1 MAKTH
6 FSGPVESKAGYN
18 VNGNP
23 LIDVA
28 NYVGSDKRIRCG
40 SVSVAD
46 GGTINTG
53 LSAID
58 SFQLTTTVAGH
69 IVTGTAS
76 GGTITVKILNHDG
89 AAVTVAETVHWLAV
103 GS

>member
-18 VNGNP
+18 VNGKP
-23 LIDVA
+23 LVGVA
-28 NYVGSDKRIRCG
+28 NYAGSDKLVRCG
-40 SVSVAD
+40 SVSVAN

-58 SFQLTTTVAGH
+58 SFQLTATVAGH
-69 IVTGTAS
+69 IVTGTAT
-76 GGTITVKILNHDG
+76 GGTITVNILDHAG
-89 AAVTVAETVHWLAV
+89 TAVTTAETVHWLAI